1 MICRQV
7 LWENCWLG
15 ATTVIAPAQ
24 VQAQVDALVS
34 AFIPPILVDSDPG
47 AHGDTIFG
55 MHGCGVSTP
64 FAAEVAA
71 AT

>member
-1 MICRQV
+1 M
-7 LWENCWLG
+7 
-15 ATTVIAPAQ
+15 IAPPQ

-34 AFIPPILVDSDPG
+34 AFIPPIIVDTDPG
-47 AHGDTIFG
+47 THGATIFG